1 MAIYRCSCAAGAA
14 AAGGQAGQREPG
26 CRPEHHREIHL
37 PPQVQEGE
45 RPKTA
50 SRLPAPLSWPRV
62 VGTERT
68 EEGCW
73 WVAILRVG
81 KLAPSIEIFPQIG
94 EECKIQNRCFN
105 ILWGSR
111 AEAVV

>member
-1 MAIYRCSCAAGAA
+1 MVGPRVPGAMLMAIYWCSCAAGAA

-50 SRLPAPLSWPRV
+50 SRLPALLSWPRV

-68 EEGCW
+68 EGRM
-73 WVAILRVG
+73 LVG
-81 KLAPSIEIFPQIG
+81 RNPQG
-94 EECKIQNRCFN
+94 WRTGAVNRN
-105 ILWGSR
+105 IPPNGGR
-111 AEAVV
+111 M